1 MTIQEV
7 CLKMDLTQDTLRYY
21 EKVGMIPPVGR
32 TSGGTRN
39 YGEED
44 LRWISLAKCLRAA
57 GLPVQAIVEYV
68 YLFRL
73 GDETVFKRLALLK
86 EQRDALLDQRRKM
99 DEAIEKLEYKISR
112 YENGLITGRV
122 EWNKK

>member
-7 CLKMDLTQDTLRYY
+7 GVKTELTQDTLRYY
-21 EKVGMIPPVGR
+21 EKVGMIPPVKR
-32 TSGGTRN
+32 TAGGTRD

-44 LRWISLAKCLRAA
+44 IRWIALAKCLRGA

-68 YLFRL
+68 KLFKA
-73 GDETVFKRLALLK
+73 GDETILERLQLLK
-86 EQRDALLDQRRKM
+86 RQKEALLDQRRKM

-112 YENGLITGRV
+112 YEKGLIAGKI
-122 EWNKK
+122 EWKKD

>member
-7 CLKMDLTQDTLRYY
+7 CLKMELTQDTLRYY
-21 EKVGMIPPVGR
+21 EKVGMIPPVKR
-32 TSGGTRN
+32 TNGGTRD

-44 LRWISLAKCLRAA
+44 IRWISLAKCLRGA

-68 YLFRL
+68 RLFRL
-73 GDETVFKRLALLK
+73 GPETVVERLELLK
-86 EQRDALLDQRRKM
+86 TQQKALLDQRRKM

-112 YENGLITGRV
+112 YENGLITGIV

>member
-7 CLKMDLTQDTLRYY
+7 CWKMDLTQDTLRYY

-32 TSGGTRN
+32 TPGGTRD

-73 GDETVFKRLALLK
+73 GDETVSDRLELLKAQKEALLV
-86 EQRDALLDQRRKM
+86 QRRKM

-112 YENGLITGRV
+112 YENGLITGKV

>member
-7 CLKMDLTQDTLRYY
+7 CLKMGLTQDTLRYY

-32 TSGGTRN
+32 TAGGTRN
-39 YGEED
+39 YEDED

-68 YLFRL
+68 HLFRL
-73 GDETVFKRLALLK
+73 GDETVSDRLDLLK
-86 EQRDALLDQRRKM
+86 TQKEALLDQRRKM

-112 YENGLITGRV
+112 YEKGLALGKV
-122 EWNKK
+122 EWKKD